1 MAGCV
6 CEPIL
11 DLRVEKECAIYKY
24 LDMIRKKM
32 IVIQDVLDD
41 QHMLVATSRALSNYT
56 QAVIDYNE
64 SIKTQVG
71 ELKQNIGITLPL
83 LSSPGK

>member
-1 MAGCV
+1 
-6 CEPIL
+6 
-11 DLRVEKECAIYKY
+11 
-24 LDMIRKKM
+24 
-32 IVIQDVLDD
+32 
-41 QHMLVATSRALSNYT
+41 MLVATSRALSGFK

-83 LSSPGK
+83 LSSPDK